1 MENSFLIG
9 VYLSYSVAAVG
20 LTVWLARTLFK
31 NGAIFLEDVFS
42 EQRMAEAVN
51 RLLVVGF
58 YMLNLGYAFLIFKT
72 NGAATTRI
80 EAVELLVS
88 KLGILLVSLGVVH
101 FLNIF
106 VFWRIRDRSKSQPP
120 PIPPQV
126 AITGAAQQGDAWA

>member
-1 MENSFLIG
+1 MENTFLIWI
-9 VYLSYSVAAVG
+9 YLTYSVAAIG
-20 LTVWLARTLFK
+20 LTMWLARTLSR
-31 NGAIFLEDVFS
+31 NGAVFLDDVFTDH
-42 EQRMAEAVN
+42 RMAEAVN

-72 NGAATTRI
+72 NGAATTSL

-88 KLGILLVSLGVVH
+88 KMGVLLLSLGVIH

-106 VFWRIRDRSKSQPP
+106 VFWRIRDRSKTQPP

-126 AITGAAQQGDAWA
+126 VITQGDAWA